1 MLRVV
6 AHVARGMVVYPKVIE
21 ARLRA
26 ELPFMATEDILMAG
40 VAAGGDRQDLHE
52 RIRRHSQAAA
62 RRVKLEG
69 GENDLLERIA
79 ADPTFAKVKLRTVT
93 NPKQFV
99 GRAPQQ
105 VDGFLAKHVSL
116 VRRRY
121 RSALN
126 RPSDLQ
132 V

>member
-1 MLRVV
+1 MI
-6 AHVARGMVVYPKVIE
+6 KS
-21 ARLRA
+21 RLCA

-52 RIRRHSQAAA
+52 RIRRHAQAAA
-62 RRVKLEG
+62 RRLKYVG
-69 GENDLLERIA
+69 RENDLLERIA
-79 ADPTFAKVKLRTVT
+79 ADLAFAKVKLRVVT

-105 VDGFLAKHVSL
+105 VDEFLKNHVSP

-121 RSALN
+121 RGALN